1 MNTNLHYVLGLFLFF
16 LTFSMSGQNNY
27 WTETSESN
35 LTDLEKARRSS
46 TPKNYSLYHL
56 DIEAFKTALEDA
68 PERGSL
74 NGQAPVM
81 ISFPISDGHFEKFNV
96 VSSSILEGELQE
108 KYPNIRTYKATGID
122 DPTATMRFS
131 VTQFGVHTM
140 SLSGKRNAEYI
151 DPFTKDGENYIVYN
165 RKDLTNSSQNFECLT
180 DDVKLPSLEG
190 NATNRMLDAD
200 DSTHRTY
207 RLALSCNAEYGNLF
221 ATLGNE
227 VEAIQAQM
235 TLTINRVNEI
245 YERDL
250 SITLIFVENNDELI
264 YFGNTSQDPWSGE
277 YINTTQQVN
286 DNTIG
291 DANYDIGHNFNTS
304 GGGQAGC
311 IGCVC
316 QSGIKGGAFTG
327 SLNPTGDAFDIDYV
341 AHEMGHQF
349 GGYHTMNTCSRSG
362 DGTTEVEPASGSSI
376 MGYAGI
382 CPVNV
387 QSNSDAH
394 FNYVTVRDITN
405 NIKNGVSSSCPEE
418 FAITNQAPIA
428 DAGEDY
434 TIPASTAFVLE
445 GSATDPDGTESLTY
459 NWSQNDTEQAPGT
472 GSPQPTWEVGPLYR
486 SILPLDSPQRY
497 LPNLQD
503 VLDGDLTPTWEVTPS
518 VSREMNFSFI
528 VRDNGSSFSDGI
540 GQTDS
545 DLMTVTVNDQAG
557 PFTVTSQ
564 NDGNTIWYEGESR
577 EITWD
582 VANTNTAPI
591 NATNVDIYLSTNAG
605 QTFETTLASN
615 VPNNGSATITVPL
628 GTSTN
633 NARLMVKASEN
644 IFYAVN
650 QEEFSIET
658 SSFFFAV
665 DNLSN
670 DACAPN
676 TAEYSFTY
684 NTNNSFSGST
694 DFSAENLPA
703 DLNATFNPS
712 SASSND
718 TEVTLTITGT
728 ENVNVGTYEFDI
740 TGNSGTES
748 FSTSLSLG
756 VFDSSLETP
765 DLLTPNNGQ
774 TGVNQ
779 NPVLTWEELPNANTY
794 QLQIASDEQFT
805 AIVVDTETENNTYA
819 FTESQLN
826 TNYFWR
832 VKAFN
837 PCSETEYSNFFEFQ
851 ISDCS
856 VCPSEGNLDY
866 DTATT
871 LVNFNTIDNST
882 QKTSAYNDYTNLNT
896 TVVINENYDLIVNAN
911 TDGEYETYTRVWIDW
926 NQNCSFDDPGEQY
939 NLGTTYN
946 TSNGPTQNSPLN
958 ITVPSDASLGETTM
972 RVSTKLY
979 FPFFGETEPES
990 CGEGFDGEVEDYTVI
1005 VTDELSTSSNELAD
1019 SFAIY
1024 PNPNQGEFTVSLRSE
1039 NPSPIDI
1046 NVFDI
1051 TGRRIFT
1058 QSYEYQHDFSQ
1069 NLRLNQAQAGV
1080 YFVKVSNG
1088 TNNVTKKVIVE

>member
-1 MNTNLHYVLGLFLFF
+1 
-16 LTFSMSGQNNY
+16 
-27 WTETSESN
+27 
-35 LTDLEKARRSS
+35 
-46 TPKNYSLYHL
+46 
-56 DIEAFKTALEDA
+56 
-68 PERGSL
+68 
-74 NGQAPVM
+74 
-81 ISFPISDGHFEKFNV
+81 
-96 VSSSILEGELQE
+96 
-108 KYPNIRTYKATGID
+108 
-122 DPTATMRFS
+122 
-131 VTQFGVHTM
+131 
-140 SLSGKRNAEYI
+140 
-151 DPFTKDGENYIVYN
+151 
-165 RKDLTNSSQNFECLT
+165 
-180 DDVKLPSLEG
+180 
-190 NATNRMLDAD
+190 
-200 DSTHRTY
+200 
-207 RLALSCNAEYGNLF
+207 
-221 ATLGNE
+221 
-227 VEAIQAQM
+227 
-235 TLTINRVNEI
+235 
-245 YERDL
+245 
-250 SITLIFVENNDELI
+250 
-264 YFGNTSQDPWSGE
+264 
-277 YINTTQQVN
+277 
-286 DNTIG
+286 
-291 DANYDIGHNFNTS
+291 
-304 GGGQAGC
+304 
-311 IGCVC
+311 
-316 QSGIKGGAFTG
+316 
-327 SLNPTGDAFDIDYV
+327 
-341 AHEMGHQF
+341 
-349 GGYHTMNTCSRSG
+349 
-362 DGTTEVEPASGSSI
+362 
-376 MGYAGI
+376 
-382 CPVNV
+382 
-387 QSNSDAH
+387 
-394 FNYVTVRDITN
+394 
-405 NIKNGVSSSCPEE
+405 
-418 FAITNQAPIA
+418 
-428 DAGEDY
+428 
-434 TIPASTAFVLE
+434 
-445 GSATDPDGTESLTY
+445 
-459 NWSQNDTEQAPGT
+459 
-472 GSPQPTWEVGPLYR
+472 
-486 SILPLDSPQRY
+486 
-497 LPNLQD
+497 
-503 VLDGDLTPTWEVTPS
+503 
-518 VSREMNFSFI
+518 MNFSFI
-528 VRDNGSSFSDGI
+528 VRDNGSGFSDGI

-564 NDGNTIWYEGESR
+564 NESNVTWYEGENQ
-577 EITWD
+577 IVTWD

-650 QEEFSIET
+650 QEEFNIET
-658 SSFFFAV
+658 SSFFFTV
-665 DNLSN
+665 DNLTN
-670 DACAPN
+670 DVCAPN

-703 DLNATFNPS
+703 GLTATFNPS

-718 TEVTLTITGT
+718 TDVTLTITGT
-728 ENVNVGTYEFDI
+728 ENVDFGTYEFDL

-756 VFDSSLETP
+756 IFGSSLETP
-765 DLLTPNNGQ
+765 DLLTPSNEQ

-794 QLQIASDEQFT
+794 QLQIASDEQFI
-805 AIVVDTETENNTYA
+805 AIIVDTETENNTYA

-871 LVNFNTIDNST
+871 LVNFNTINNPTPSN
-882 QKTSAYNDYTNLNT
+882 KENAYNDFTDIST
-896 TVVINENYDLIVNAN
+896 QVVI
-911 TDGEYETYTRVWIDW
+911 GETYDMTININTGGNYICGTLVWIDW
-926 NQNCSFDDPGEQY
+926 NQNCSFDDPGEEY
-939 NLGTTYN
+939 DLGAALNVADGITN
-946 TSNGPTQNSPLN
+946 NSPLG
-958 ITVPSDASLGETTM
+958 ITAPDDAALGETIM
-972 RVSTKLY
+972 RVSTRY
-979 FPFFGETEPES
+979 EVYPEA
-990 CGEGFDGEVEDYTVI
+990 CGIGFDGEVEDYTVI

-1088 TNNVTKKVIVE
+1088 NNNVTKKVIVE

>member
-46 TPKNYSLYHL
+46 TPKDYSLYHL
-56 DIEAFKTALEDA
+56 DIEAFKTALENA

-74 NGQAPVM
+74 NGQAPVV

-108 KYPNIRTYKATGID
+108 KYSNIRTYKATGID

-131 VTQFGVHTM
+131 VTQFGVHTI

-151 DPFTKDGENYIVYN
+151 DPFTIDGENYIVYN

-418 FAITNQAPIA
+418 FAITNQAPVA

-445 GSATDPDGTESLTY
+445 GSATDQDGTESLTY

-528 VRDNGSSFSDGI
+528 VRDNGSGFSDGI

-577 EITWD
+577 QITWD

-650 QEEFSIET
+650 QEEFNIET

-670 DACAPN
+670 GACAPN

-703 DLNATFNPS
+703 GLTATFNPS

-728 ENVNVGTYEFDI
+728 ENVDFGTYEFDL

-748 FSTSLSLG
+748 FSTTLSLG

-779 NPVLTWEELPNANTY
+779 NPVLTWEELSNANTY

-805 AIVVDTETENNTYA
+805 AIVVDTELEANTYP
-819 FTESQLN
+819 FTSSQLN
-826 TNYFWR
+826 TTYFWR
-832 VKAFN
+832 VKAIN
-837 PCSETEYSNFFEFQ
+837 PCSETEFSNFFEFQ

-856 VCPSEGNLDY
+856 VCPSEGNLDFN
-866 DTATT
+866 TGTT
-871 LVNFNTIDNST
+871 LVNFNTINNPTPSN
-882 QKTSAYNDYTNLNT
+882 KENAYNDFTDIST
-896 TVVINENYDLIVNAN
+896 QVVIGETYDMTININ
-911 TDGEYETYTRVWIDW
+911 TDGNYICGTLVWIDW
-926 NQNCSFDDPGEQY
+926 NQNCSFDDPGEEY
-939 NLGTTYN
+939 DLGAALNVADGITN
-946 TSNGPTQNSPLN
+946 NSPLG
-958 ITVPSDASLGETTM
+958 ITVPDDAALGETIM
-972 RVSTKLY
+972 RVSTRY
-979 FPFFGETEPES
+979 EVYPEA
-990 CGEGFDGEVEDYTVI
+990 CGIDFDGEVEDYTVI

-1051 TGRRIFT
+1051 TGRRIFN

-1088 TNNVTKKVIVE
+1088 NNNVTKKVIVE

>member
-1 MNTNLHYVLGLFLFF
+1 
-16 LTFSMSGQNNY
+16 
-27 WTETSESN
+27 
-35 LTDLEKARRSS
+35 
-46 TPKNYSLYHL
+46 
-56 DIEAFKTALEDA
+56 
-68 PERGSL
+68 
-74 NGQAPVM
+74 
-81 ISFPISDGHFEKFNV
+81 
-96 VSSSILEGELQE
+96 
-108 KYPNIRTYKATGID
+108 
-122 DPTATMRFS
+122 
-131 VTQFGVHTM
+131 
-140 SLSGKRNAEYI
+140 
-151 DPFTKDGENYIVYN
+151 
-165 RKDLTNSSQNFECLT
+165 
-180 DDVKLPSLEG
+180 
-190 NATNRMLDAD
+190 
-200 DSTHRTY
+200 
-207 RLALSCNAEYGNLF
+207 
-221 ATLGNE
+221 
-227 VEAIQAQM
+227 
-235 TLTINRVNEI
+235 
-245 YERDL
+245 
-250 SITLIFVENNDELI
+250 
-264 YFGNTSQDPWSGE
+264 
-277 YINTTQQVN
+277 
-286 DNTIG
+286 
-291 DANYDIGHNFNTS
+291 
-304 GGGQAGC
+304 
-311 IGCVC
+311 
-316 QSGIKGGAFTG
+316 
-327 SLNPTGDAFDIDYV
+327 
-341 AHEMGHQF
+341 
-349 GGYHTMNTCSRSG
+349 
-362 DGTTEVEPASGSSI
+362 
-376 MGYAGI
+376 
-382 CPVNV
+382 
-387 QSNSDAH
+387 
-394 FNYVTVRDITN
+394 
-405 NIKNGVSSSCPEE
+405 
-418 FAITNQAPIA
+418 
-428 DAGEDY
+428 
-434 TIPASTAFVLE
+434 
-445 GSATDPDGTESLTY
+445 
-459 NWSQNDTEQAPGT
+459 
-472 GSPQPTWEVGPLYR
+472 PLYR

-528 VRDNGSSFSDGI
+528 VRDNGSGFSDGI

-564 NDGNTIWYEGESR
+564 NESNVTWYEGENQ
-577 EITWD
+577 IVTWD

-650 QEEFSIET
+650 QEEFNIET
-658 SSFFFAV
+658 SSFFFTV
-665 DNLSN
+665 DNLTN
-670 DACAPN
+670 DVCAPN

-703 DLNATFNPS
+703 GLTATFNPS

-718 TEVTLTITGT
+718 TDVTLTITGT
-728 ENVNVGTYEFDI
+728 ENVDFGTYEFDL

-756 VFDSSLETP
+756 IFGSSLETP
-765 DLLTPNNGQ
+765 DLLTPSNEQ

-794 QLQIASDEQFT
+794 QLQIASDEQFI
-805 AIVVDTETENNTYA
+805 AIIVDTETENNTYA

-871 LVNFNTIDNST
+871 LVNFNTINNPTPSN
-882 QKTSAYNDYTNLNT
+882 KENAYNDFTDIST
-896 TVVINENYDLIVNAN
+896 QVVI
-911 TDGEYETYTRVWIDW
+911 GETYDMTININTGGNYICGTLVWIDW
-926 NQNCSFDDPGEQY
+926 NQNCSFDDPGEEY
-939 NLGTTYN
+939 DLGAALNVADGITN
-946 TSNGPTQNSPLN
+946 NSPLG
-958 ITVPSDASLGETTM
+958 ITAPDDAALGETIM
-972 RVSTKLY
+972 RVSTRY
-979 FPFFGETEPES
+979 EVYPEA
-990 CGEGFDGEVEDYTVI
+990 CGIGFDGEVEDYTVI

-1088 TNNVTKKVIVE
+1088 NNNVTKKVIVE